1 MSVALI
7 SPPSPPP
14 LVTPPAPPAGPVG
27 VPAGSTS
34 GTDFRRA
41 GAPPR
46 RKRRNPL
53 LALLRP
59 LAFSLG
65 LVAVPAAVVTWVAT
79 SPRFDL
85 HHVDVDAA
93 TARISAGDL
102 QGAVARFEGENLVL
116 LPLRNIERAIRANPW
131 VATVAIEKELPDR
144 VHIEVTER
152 RPVALMERG
161 DRLVYADEDGR
172 PIAPVTPVI
181 PEGRPDAARRTGLVV
196 VSFAHPRLSASDGV
210 AGALEVAGEL
220 GRVQPDWAAALS
232 RIEVLGEQDFRLH
245 TDALRF
251 PLLVTRGQ
259 VGPKVEKLKDLL
271 PELDRR
277 YPVIRSVDLRFSR
290 RIVVQP
296 GSPELRS

>member
-1 MSVALI
+1 MTLALE
-7 SPPSPPP
+7 SPMASP
-14 LVTPPAPPAGPVG
+14 G
-27 VPAGSTS
+27 VPIDG
-34 GTDFRRA
+34 DFRRA

-46 RKRRNPL
+46 RKRRNPF

-59 LAFSLG
+59 LAVSLG
-65 LVAVPAAVVTWVAT
+65 LVAVPAGLVTWVVT

-85 HHVDVDAA
+85 KDLHVEAA
-93 TARISAGDL
+93 TPRIPAAALRGSLASF
-102 QGAVARFEGENLVL
+102 QGENLVL
-116 LPLRNIERAIRANPW
+116 LPLANVEATIRRNPW
-131 VATVAIEKELPDR
+131 VDSVEIAKELPDR
-144 VHIEVTER
+144 LRIEVTER
-152 RPVALMERG
+152 RPVALLEKG
-161 DRLVYADEDGR
+161 GALVYADQEGR
-172 PIAPVTPVI
+172 PIAPVGDELQV
-181 PEGRPDAARRTGLVV
+181 ARKAKLVV
-196 VSFAHPRLSASDGV
+196 VSFVHRELSASDGV

-259 VGPKVEKLKDLL
+259 VGPKVEKLKVLL

-277 YPVIRSVDLRFSR
+277 YPAIQAVDLRFSR

-296 GSPELRS
+296 ALGS